1 MTQDPGLAL
10 PSGGYFKFLEPETS
24 EFEIEDIAHN
34 LSHVCRYGG
43 GSKYHFSVAQHCVN
57 ASFIV
62 APEFALEAL
71 LHDAAEAFFG
81 DMTSPLKRLCRD
93 YVLLLE
99 AAEVVVARRFG
110 VPERLSP
117 EVKLADMQLL
127 KLEKEHLVP
136 TADNYHRAAW
146 PDWDGYELA
155 PELHKFVTLRE
166 LTHKQARTSFL
177 LRFEALTNG

>member
-10 PSGGYFKFLEPETS
+10 ISGGYFKFLEPETS

-43 GSKYHFSVAQHCVN
+43 GSRYHFSVAQHCVN

-62 APEFALEAL
+62 PPAFALEAL

-81 DMTSPLKRLCRD
+81 DMTSPLKRLCPD
-93 YVLLLE
+93 YVRLLE
-99 AAEVVVARRFG
+99 AAELVVARRFG
-110 VPERLSP
+110 VPEKLSP

-127 KLEKEHLVP
+127 LVEKNHLVP
-136 TADNYHRAAW
+136 HANAHPRAAW

-155 PELHKFVTLRE
+155 PELRKFVTLHE

-177 LRFEALTNG
+177 NRFEALTRG